1 MKKDIQPEL
10 NNVCFTDASTKTDI
24 LMRSTMKSKEK
35 KVIDGV
41 EYYVVN
47 VQVSSDSHPFFTGEQ
62 KHFDTAGR
70 IDKFNKKFGS
80 KK

>member
-47 VQVSSDSHPFFTGEQ
+47 VQTSSDSHSFFTGEQ
-62 KHFDTAGR
+62 KHLDAAGR